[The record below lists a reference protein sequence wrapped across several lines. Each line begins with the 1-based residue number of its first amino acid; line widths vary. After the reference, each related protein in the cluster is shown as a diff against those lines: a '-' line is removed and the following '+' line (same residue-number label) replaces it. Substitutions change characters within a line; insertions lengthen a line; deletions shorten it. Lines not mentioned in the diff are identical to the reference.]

1 MTPSVLGRVGRRSF
15 LDEAQGTVYVT
26 RPMIILVN
34 IEPEPISPE
43 FTKCSVYNRLQDLST
58 ETLSGVRNYNALQLK
73 SMIDGRQAAQ
83 NDITGEFLSL
93 FHSVVGIVWVV
104 HLVLVR
110 AKVIAVDKTQF
121 GKPLLNFTKKG

>member
-1 MTPSVLGRVGRRSF
+1 MTG
-15 LDEAQGTVYVT
+15 
-26 RPMIILVN
+26 PMVILVN
-34 IEPEPISPE
+34 IEPEPISAE
-43 FTKCSVYNRLQDLST
+43 FAKCCVYDRPQDLST

-73 SMIDGRQAAQ
+73 RMIDGSQTAQ

-110 AKVIAVDKTQF
+110 ADVIAVDKTEF
-121 GKPLLNFTKKG
+121 GKPLLNFTKKR

>member
-1 MTPSVLGRVGRRSF
+1 M
-15 LDEAQGTVYVT
+15 T

-43 FTKCSVYNRLQDLST
+43 FTKCSVDNRLQDLST
-58 ETLSGVRNYNALQLK
+58 ETLSGARNYNALQLK